1 MVSSNPIFH
10 RPWSLASFD
19 FKNLTATPTY
29 IDDVR
34 TALPAMWFANM
45 DRQNARRN
53 WGRFF
58 GTKNTVV
65 LFLLCVGWWGGGH
78 ARCIDIPRT
87 QLTSIFQGQPSK
99 TRPFPIKTRVTW
111 VLGIQ
116 LYICYQD
123 GNWLPSYLLWMRSL
137 PAKFQHR
144 DDIFSRINPYL

>member
-78 ARCIDIPRT
+78 ARCIDMYIYNYISVIKMEIGF
-87 QLTSIFQGQPSK
+87 QVIFCGCGPSQQNSN
-99 TRPFPIKTRVTW
+99 TGMTFLV
-111 VLGIQ
+111 G
-116 LYICYQD
+116 
-123 GNWLPSYLLWMRSL
+123 
-137 PAKFQHR
+137 
-144 DDIFSRINPYL
+144 